1 MNFKR
6 ILLKLSGEAL
16 GGESGEG
23 LSPFFLNTLSQEIVA
38 VASAGIEIGIVIGG
52 GNFFRGVKAEQSG
65 MERTTA
71 DHIGMM
77 ATIINSLA
85 LKDMLEKNGAKAIV
99 FSALN
104 VPQVCESFTIAA
116 ARKYISKGI
125 ICIFAGG
132 LGEPFFT
139 TDTAAAL
146 RAIEIKANVL
156 LKATKVDGIY
166 DKDPVKYSDAIM
178 FNEISFSDALNR
190 KLKVMD
196 QTAFALC
203 STNKMPIIVFNLHD
217 TKNIKRIIS
226 GERVGT
232 IVKEVVN
239 A

>member
-23 LSPFFLNTLSQEIVA
+23 LSPSFLKKLSEEIVKIS
-38 VASAGIEIGIVIGG
+38 SAGIQIGIVIGG
-52 GNFFRGVKAEQSG
+52 GNFFRGINAEQSG

-85 LKDMLEKNGAKAIV
+85 LKDMLEQFGQTALV
-99 FSALN
+99 FSALA
-104 VPQVCESFTIAA
+104 VPSVCETYTISVAK
-116 ARKYISKGI
+116 KYLSKGD

-132 LGEPFFT
+132 LGEPYFT

-146 RAIEIKANVL
+146 RAIEIRADVL
-156 LKATKVDGIY
+156 LKATKVDGVY
-166 DKDPVKYSDAIM
+166 DKDPEKYQDACL
-178 FNEISFSDALNR
+178 FPEISFSDALKMNLR
-190 KLKVMD
+190 VMD

-203 STNKMPIIVFNLHD
+203 STNNMPIIVFNLR
-217 TKNIKRIIS
+217 NIENISKIIA
-226 GERVGT
+226 GEKVGS

>member
-1 MNFKR
+1 MKFKR

-16 GGESGEG
+16 GGENGEG
-23 LSPFFLNTLSQEIVA
+23 LSPSFLKDLSKEIGEI
-38 VASAGIEIGIVIGG
+38 ASSGIEIGIVIGG
-52 GNFFRGVKAEQSG
+52 GNFFRGVKAEQTG

-85 LKDMLEKNGAKAIV
+85 LKDMLDKYNQKAIV
-99 FSALN
+99 FSSLE
-104 VPQVCESFTIAA
+104 VPRVCESYTIASA
-116 ARKYISKGI
+116 KKYISKGN

-132 LGEPFFT
+132 LGEPYFT

-146 RAIEIKANVL
+146 RAIEIKADVL
-156 LKATKVDGIY
+156 LKATKVDGIF
-166 DKDPVKYSDAIM
+166 DKDPVKYDDAKM
-178 FNEISFSDALNR
+178 FSEITFDETLSL

-196 QTAFALC
+196 RTAFALC

-217 TKNIKRIIS
+217 TKNISKIIS
-226 GERVGT
+226 GQKIGS
-232 IVKEVVN
+232 IVKEDCN